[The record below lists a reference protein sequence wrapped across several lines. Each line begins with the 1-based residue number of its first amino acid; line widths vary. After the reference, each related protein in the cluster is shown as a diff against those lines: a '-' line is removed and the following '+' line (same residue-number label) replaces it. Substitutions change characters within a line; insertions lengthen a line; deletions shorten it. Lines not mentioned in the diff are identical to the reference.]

1 MKERYSFLAILDYA
15 NDGINITFPD
25 LPGCITCGKDSI
37 EALRRAQE
45 ALGLHLWGMEKDNEK
60 IPEPSSHKDIH
71 TKDNEVLALIEIFMP
86 VVREKMNKKSTKLT
100 LTIPQWL
107 KAASDLE
114 NINYSQVLQT
124 ALKEKLGQ
132 N

>member
-1 MKERYSFLAILDYA
+1 MSERYSFLALLDYA
-15 NDGINITFPD
+15 DDGINITFPD
-25 LPGCITCGKDSI
+25 LPGCITCGKNDR

-45 ALGLHLWGMEKDNEK
+45 ALGLHLWGMEKDNEE
-60 IPEPSSHKDIH
+60 IPVPSSPKDIH
-71 TKDNEVLALIEIFMP
+71 TQDNEVLALIEVFMP
-86 VVREKMNKKSTKLT
+86 AVREKMNKKSTKLT

-114 NINYSQVLQT
+114 NINYSQVLQN